1 VEPTES
7 PPVLADVEAAAGR
20 LWAELTPAP
29 AAVTVRHGGIEVRL
43 ETAPAPAAAA
53 PAPAPAAPAPAPVAP
68 APAATGPSPA
78 PAPTAPSPAPPAG
91 PGPAAAAPPAAGPAG
106 NGAAAPVPARHVRA
120 PLVGVFYRTPA
131 PGEPPFVEVGDW
143 IEPGQQVGIIEAMKM
158 MVPVESDTAGRVT
171 EILAEHGEPVEY
183 DRPLVAVAGE

>member
-1 VEPTES
+1 
-7 PPVLADVEAAAGR
+7 
-20 LWAELTPAP
+20 
-29 AAVTVRHGGIEVRL
+29 
-43 ETAPAPAAAA
+43 
-53 PAPAPAAPAPAPVAP
+53 
-68 APAATGPSPA
+68 
-78 PAPTAPSPAPPAG
+78 
-91 PGPAAAAPPAAGPAG
+91 
-106 NGAAAPVPARHVRA
+106 VRA
-120 PLVGVFYRTPA
+120 PLVGVFYRTPS

>member
-1 VEPTES
+1 VTHNSAAHQEGGAVEPPES

-29 AAVTVRHGGIEVRL
+29 AAVTVRHGVIEVRL
-43 ETAPAPAAAA
+43 ETAPAPAPAGPSAA
-53 PAPAPAAPAPAPVAP
+53 PPSAAP
-68 APAATGPSPA
+68 
-78 PAPTAPSPAPPAG
+78 PPAG
-91 PGPAAAAPPAAGPAG
+91 PGPAAPPTAAGPAG
-106 NGAAAPVPARHVRA
+106 NGAAAGPVAARHVRA
-120 PLVGVFYRTPA
+120 PLVGVFYRTPS

-158 MVPVESDTAGRVT
+158 MVPVESDLAGRVT

>member
-1 VEPTES
+1 VEPPES

-43 ETAPAPAAAA
+43 ETAPAPA
-53 PAPAPAAPAPAPVAP
+53 PAAPP
-68 APAATGPSPA
+68 PAATGPSPA
-78 PAPTAPSPAPPAG
+78 PAPASPAPPAG
-91 PGPAAAAPPAAGPAG
+91 PGPAVAAGPAG
-106 NGAAAPVPARHVRA
+106 NGAAAPVAARHVRA
-120 PLVGVFYRTPA
+120 PLVGVFYRTPS

>member
-1 VEPTES
+1 VEPPES

-43 ETAPAPAAAA
+43 ETAPAPA
-53 PAPAPAAPAPAPVAP
+53 P
-68 APAATGPSPA
+68 APAATETSPA
-78 PAPTAPSPAPPAG
+78 AAPSPAPPAG
-91 PGPAAAAPPAAGPAG
+91 PGPAATGPAG
-106 NGAAAPVPARHVRA
+106 HGAAAPVAARHVRA
-120 PLVGVFYRTPA
+120 PLVGVFYRTPS

>member
-1 VEPTES
+1 VEPAES

-43 ETAPAPAAAA
+43 ETAPP
-53 PAPAPAAPAPAPVAP
+53 PAPAAPAGP
-68 APAATGPSPA
+68 GPSPA
-78 PAPTAPSPAPPAG
+78 PTVPSPAPAGPSPAPSPA
-91 PGPAAAAPPAAGPAG
+91 PGPAAAAPPASGPAG
-106 NGAAAPVPARHVRA
+106 NGAAAGPAAAKHVRA
-120 PLVGVFYRTPA
+120 PLVGVFYRTPS
-131 PGEPPFVEVGDW
+131 PGEPPFVEIGDW

-158 MVPVESDTAGRVT
+158 MVPVESDIAGRVT